1 MTEIRSKQLFYY
13 SIIGDSSNFVSVN
26 MELDEQID
34 DVYMKYAIREAS
46 KRFPHLQVRLVPRGN

>member
-26 MELDEQID
+26 IELDEQID
-34 DVYMKYAIREAS
+34 SGKKYACGII
-46 KRFPHLQVRLVPRGN
+46 L